1 MRVRVWTD
9 QGLSPVNNDTEWM
22 VALVTASEIE
32 WMDQEL
38 RVIVDRVG
46 AHQNTNN
53 NDGNGNASYLVD
65 DS

>member
-1 MRVRVWTD
+1 MRVRVWTED
-9 QGLSPVNNDTEWM
+9 GLTPVNNDTEWM

-46 AHQNTNN
+46 GRQNATSG
-53 NDGNGNASYLVD
+53 DDNGNTPYLVD
-65 DS
+65 S